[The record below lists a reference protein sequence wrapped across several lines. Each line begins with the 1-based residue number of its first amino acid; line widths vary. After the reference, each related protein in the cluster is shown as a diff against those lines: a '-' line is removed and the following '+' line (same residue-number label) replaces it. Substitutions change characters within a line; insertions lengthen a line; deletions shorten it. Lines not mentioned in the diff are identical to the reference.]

1 MVEKVQLKIMLGSI
15 ICFLFLKT
23 SLRHC
28 TDSLTNFLNF
38 IFEVD
43 SWGPPKL
50 APLVNGHLGPHSTG
64 PTVNWSNLSQ
74 IFPIAHIVL
83 IFRLVMFT
91 REFTRGSQE
100 GLVTWWRWPLHRL
113 IMTMHCH
120 NQPVPQNWMKI
131 GWTSFPPI
139 FTPVFIVR
147 TRMKVDLGRASRQES
162 PQMRKVIFARQPYD
176 GLQFANCITNF
187 LHTKSTFM
195 IQNSWLG
202 DSEIANKI
210 YVRC

>member
-1 MVEKVQLKIMLGSI
+1 
-15 ICFLFLKT
+15 
-23 SLRHC
+23 
-28 TDSLTNFLNF
+28 
-38 IFEVD
+38 
-43 SWGPPKL
+43 
-50 APLVNGHLGPHSTG
+50 
-64 PTVNWSNLSQ
+64 
-74 IFPIAHIVL
+74 
-83 IFRLVMFT
+83 MFT

-147 TRMKVDLGRASRQES
+147 MRMKVDLGRASRQES
-162 PQMRKVIFARQPYD
+162 PQIRRVIFARQPYD
-176 GLQFANCITNF
+176 GLQLANCITNF
-187 LHTKSTFM
+187 LHTKSTFI

-202 DSEIANKI
+202 DSEIDKKI
-210 YVRC
+210 YVRCKGSSINYVIADDYNINILRCEGREEVTQKSDYVIYGWPLIRSETFNQWIIALTDRNNGSSEWVKRLKTPCLGLKRG